1 MPTADLGQTLS
12 DRALVARA
20 RRGDVVSINLL
31 ITAVRTAVHRYA
43 RGRLITYSGGAEVA
57 EDVTQEVCL
66 AVVDVLPRYQD
77 NGAPFAALVYAI
89 ASNKVADA
97 QRRYARTPFHVV
109 EELPEQAERSLG
121 PEQQTL
127 ARSDVDAALALLQRL
142 PERMAQVVRLR
153 AEGLSAD
160 EVGAM
165 VGLTANAVRVTQH
178 RALAKLRRMVAESAD
193 HRERFADRTHL
204 AAAA

>member
-1 MPTADLGQTLS
+1 VSSTDPSPALADR
-12 DRALVARA
+12 DLVARA
-20 RRGDVVSINLL
+20 CTGEIVAVNLL
-31 ITAVRTAVHRYA
+31 ITAVRVAVHRYTRA
-43 RGRLITYSGGAEVA
+43 RLCTYSGGAEVA

-66 AVVDVLPRYQD
+66 AVVDVLPRYAD
-77 NGAPFAALVYAI
+77 HGAPFAALVYAI

-109 EELPEQAERSLG
+109 EELPDQPERALG
-121 PEQQTL
+121 PEQQTM
-127 ARSDVDAALALLQRL
+127 ARSDVEAALALLERL
-142 PERMAQVVRLR
+142 PPRMAQVVRLR

-178 RALAKLRRMVAESAD
+178 RALARVRRLVADSAD
-193 HRERFADRTHL
+193 SRERFADRSHAK
-204 AAAA
+204 AAA

>member
-1 MPTADLGQTLS
+1 VTTTDLTQAMS
-12 DRALVARA
+12 DRDLVARA
-20 RRGDVVSINLL
+20 SGGDIAAVNLL
-31 ITAVRTAVHRYA
+31 ITAVRRAVHRYTRA
-43 RGRLITYSGGAEVA
+43 RLSTYSGGAEVA

-77 NGAPFAALVYAI
+77 KGAPFAALVYAI

-109 EELPEQAERSLG
+109 EELPEQAERALG
-121 PEQQTL
+121 PEQQTM
-127 ARSDVDAALALLQRL
+127 ARSDVEAVLALLERL
-142 PERMAQVVRLR
+142 PERMARVVRLR

-160 EVGAM
+160 EVGAL

-178 RALAKLRRMVAESAD
+178 RALARLRRLVADSAD
-193 HRERFADRTHL
+193 HRERFDDRASVL
-204 AAAA
+204 AA

>member
-1 MPTADLGQTLS
+1 MSSTDLSQALS
-12 DRALVARA
+12 DRDLVARA
-20 RRGDVVSINLL
+20 CTGEPVAVNLL
-31 ITAVRTAVHRYA
+31 ITAVRHAVHRYTRA
-43 RGRLITYSGGAEVA
+43 RLSTYSGGAEVA

-66 AVVDVLPRYQD
+66 AVVDVLPRYAD
-77 NGAPFAALVYAI
+77 HGAPFAALVYAI

-109 EELPEQAERSLG
+109 EELPEQTEPALN
-121 PEQQTL
+121 PEQQTM
-127 ARSDVDAALALLQRL
+127 ARSDVEAALALLERL
-142 PERMAQVVRLR
+142 PPRMAMVVRLR

-178 RALAKLRRMVAESAD
+178 RALARVRRLVADSAD
-193 HRERFADRTHL
+193 SRERFADRSHAT
-204 AAAA
+204 AA